1 MSDRKKGKEMDK
13 GIDRRT
19 FMKTSGVVTGAA
31 AFGGIHI
38 FVPRSHAQA
47 KPFKVGFP
55 IPLTG
60 PYGTEAK
67 DQQAGAELAIA
78 EINVKGGVMGRKV
91 ELVVRDDK
99 LKADEAAR
107 RAKEL
112 IESEGVELM
121 SGVLSAANQLAVNEQ
136 CKLAGVPYVSVS
148 QANEIT
154 QRPDNSVY
162 TYHEALD
169 PHMTTQAVGEWV
181 AKNFGKKWYF
191 VTSDYAYGWQMT
203 DGFIRR
209 GKEFGAVSVGETKH
223 PLGTA
228 DYSAYMPRILAA
240 NPDVLFLNNFGKDQI
255 NSIKQATDF
264 GLKKKMQ
271 IVCPILLMSSRLG
284 GGHEAFEGVVGG
296 VSFYWEM
303 EHPSAKAFVE
313 AFRKM
318 HGRPPIDYA
327 GYAYSGVKELLLA
340 FNKAGSYDPVAV
352 AEAIEGRSYDNYKGK
367 QWWRPCDH
375 QSQQDVFIIRSKKA
389 KAEYDVFELVATV
402 SGDNERLLRTCVE
415 VGQTPDKP
423 IRSGLLEKHQKK

>member
-1 MSDRKKGKEMDK
+1 MSSNKRVTRREFLKK
-13 GIDRRT
+13 
-19 FMKTSGVVTGAA
+19 TGAIGGMVA
-31 AFGGIHI
+31 LGGIYI
-38 FVPRSHAQA
+38 PKKSFAQT
-47 KPFKVGFP
+47 KEPLKVGFP

-78 EINVKGGVMGRKV
+78 EINGKGGVLGRKV
-91 ELVVRDDK
+91 ELLVRDDK

-112 IESEGVELM
+112 IESEHVELM
-121 SGVLSAANQLAVNEQ
+121 AGALSAANQLSINEQ
-136 CKLAGVPYVSVS
+136 CKLHGVPYMSIS
-148 QANEIT
+148 QSNEIT
-154 QRPDNSVY
+154 MRPDNSVY

-169 PHMTTQAVGEWV
+169 PHMTTQAVGEYV
-181 AKNFGKKWYF
+181 GKKYGKRWYF
-191 VTSDYAYGWQMT
+191 LTSDYAYGWQMT
-203 DGFIRR
+203 DGFRR
-209 GKEFGAVSVGETKH
+209 KGKEFRIVDVGETKH

-240 NPDVLFLNNFGKDQI
+240 KPDVLFLDNFGKDQI
-255 NSIKQATDF
+255 NSVKQATSF

-284 GGHEAFEGVVGG
+284 GGEEAFDGVIGG

-303 EHPSAKAFVE
+303 NHPTAKAFVE

-327 GYAYSGVKELLLA
+327 GYAYSGIKELLTGVIR
-340 FNKAGSYDPVAV
+340 AGSLDPVAL
-352 AEAIEGRSYDNYKGK
+352 ATAIEGRTYDNYKGE

-375 QSQQDVFIIRSKKA
+375 QSQQDVFIIKSKKA
-389 KAEYDVFELVATV
+389 KAEYDVFEIIATV
-402 SGDNERLLRTCVE
+402 SGKGERLLRTCVE
-415 VGQTPDKP
+415 EGQNPNAP
-423 IRSGLLEKHQKK
+423 IRSGLIQK

>member
-1 MSDRKKGKEMDK
+1 MSKEKQSNKGV
-13 GIDRRT
+13 DRRT
-19 FMKTSGVVTGAA
+19 FIKISGLTTGAA
-31 AFGGIHI
+31 LLGGFH
-38 FVPRSHAQA
+38 FVPRTHAQTG
-47 KPFKVGFP
+47 PIKVGFP

-78 EINVKGGVMGRKV
+78 EINASGGVLGRQV
-91 ELVVRDDK
+91 ELLVRDTK

-112 IESEGVELM
+112 IESEGVQLM

-136 CKLAGVPYVSVS
+136 CKLHGIPYISIS

-169 PHMTTQAVGEWV
+169 PHQTTQAVGEYV

-191 VTSDYAYGWQMT
+191 LTSDYAYGWQMT
-203 DGFIRR
+203 DGFIRK
-209 GKEFGAVSVGETKH
+209 GKEFDAESVGETKH
-223 PLGTA
+223 PLGTS
-228 DYSAYMPRILAA
+228 DYSSYMPRILAA
-240 NPDVLFLNNFGKDQI
+240 NPDVLFLDNFGKDQI
-255 NSIKQATDF
+255 NSAKQATAF

-284 GGHEAFEGVVGG
+284 GGEQVFDGIIGG

-303 EHPSAKAFVE
+303 DHPTTKKFVE
-313 AFRKM
+313 AFQKAN
-318 HGRPPIDYA
+318 GRPPIDYA
-327 GYAYSGVKELLLA
+327 GYAYSGVKELLSA
-340 FNKAGSYDPVAV
+340 VNRAGKLDPVAI
-352 AEAIEGRSYDNYKGK
+352 AEAIEGRTYDNYKGK

-375 QSQQDVFIIRSKKA
+375 QSQQDVFIIKSKAA
-389 KAEYDVFELVATV
+389 KGEYDVFEIIGTV
-402 SGDNERLLRTCVE
+402 SGEGERLLRTCIE
-415 VGQTPDKP
+415 VGQNPNNP
-423 IRSGLLEKHQKK
+423 IRSGLKQ